1 MTTECTTYRLICL
14 DQSTLGRSHGSKA
27 MIEAILTKIQ
37 TNFDDHDY
45 YNNALVGEYRQ
56 HV

>member
-1 MTTECTTYRLICL
+1 
-14 DQSTLGRSHGSKA
+14 

-37 TNFDDHDY
+37 TNFDDHWY